1 MKHCTPLMV
10 CHQSEIKERLWCRV
24 HNRRLVWFWLKKN
37 YFSRMVWF
45 WPRKNYF
52 FGVVWFWPTKN
63 YFSGLVWFW
72 PKDNNFP
79 GLGGFCWSKEAR
91 FQYQAG
97 DHHTLLK
104 CVTLGRHQGH
114 RFFKYE
120 DEGRKQFIVHGPHYN
135 HHLSL
140 NVSPPRART
149 KIWRGRYLRLKPREW
164 SNIRRWL
171 TIRWNKVL
179 LTGKRAAQVVPL

>member
-1 MKHCTPLMV
+1 MKYYRIIWSIKEYYGIIWNNIEIEVLHLMV

-45 WPRKNYF
+45 WPRKNYL
-52 FGVVWFWPTKN
+52 FGVVWFWPTKI

-104 CVTLGRHQGH
+104 CVTLGCHQGDP
-114 RFFKYE
+114 FFKYE
-120 DEGRKQFIVHGPHYN
+120 DEGQETIHCAWS
-135 HHLSL
+135 SL
-140 NVSPPRART
+140 
-149 KIWRGRYLRLKPREW
+149 
-164 SNIRRWL
+164 
-171 TIRWNKVL
+171 
-179 LTGKRAAQVVPL
+179 